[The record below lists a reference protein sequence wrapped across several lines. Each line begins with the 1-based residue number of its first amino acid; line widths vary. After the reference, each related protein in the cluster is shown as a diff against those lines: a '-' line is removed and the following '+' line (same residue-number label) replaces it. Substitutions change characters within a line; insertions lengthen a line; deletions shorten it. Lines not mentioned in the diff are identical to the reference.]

1 MCSMDYSGR
10 LVFSSAG
17 AAPPCSAAGAGC
29 GQMILFGGHGGFV
42 GGSPVM
48 EEAELRRRR
57 RKRPFLTTTHD
68 ELELQ
73 MEDLVDELYGVDDQ
87 QGWSSSARKRRLTAE
102 QVRELERSF
111 EEEKRKL
118 EPERKSELARRL
130 GIAPRQVAVWFQNRR
145 ARWKTKQLEL
155 DFDCLRTAHDELLAG
170 RAALAADNESLR
182 SQVILLTEKLQA
194 NGKSP
199 SPSPSPAP
207 AEQTT
212 VPAAA
217 HATTVLA
224 AESAKSFQLE
234 EGRRLYDAAGSTTT
248 TNGGG
253 SSVAMPAA
261 RVAAARTAINDS
273 PESYFAGARSPPSS
287 SDDDCGG
294 GSDDDYPSSSVL
306 LPDAALAGDAFEHAV
321 AATVAADEEAPLN
334 SWEWFWN

>member
-1 MCSMDYSGR
+1 MCSMDDYSGR

-17 AAPPCSAAGAGC
+17 AAPPCSAAGAGG
-29 GQMILFGGHGGFV
+29 GQMLLFGGHGGFV

-73 MEDLVDELYGVDDQ
+73 MEDLVDELYGVDE
-87 QGWSSSARKRRLTAE
+87 QGSSSAAARKRRLTAE
-102 QVRELERSF
+102 QVRALERSF

-155 DFDCLRTAHDELLAG
+155 DFDRLRAAHDELLAG

-199 SPSPSPAP
+199 SPSPAP
-207 AEQTT
+207 AEQTA
-212 VPAAA
+212 VPAAP
-217 HATTVLA
+217 
-224 AESAKSFQLE
+224 ESAKSFQLE

-248 TNGGG
+248 TNNGGG
-253 SSVAMPAA
+253 GGVAMPAA
-261 RVAAARTAINDS
+261 RVAAARAASNDS

-306 LPDAALAGDAFEHAV
+306 LPVDAVLAGDAFEHAV